1 MPGPALSIRIPFSR
15 IQEHPMRFPRL
26 ARSARIGLLSLSLLL
41 PLTVPAQEGAPE
53 PEDAVSS
60 AELFDIIVRVVDGEP
75 ATGTLEI
82 SLFNSAEFFLQNPYL
97 QTSGPINEDGSY
109 NARFGKVP
117 PGEYAVVVVHD
128 ENGNG
133 ELDTGFLG
141 FGGESYAFS
150 NDVKPLFG
158 RPSFDEVKFA
168 VSGHTQIQIKLN

>member
-1 MPGPALSIRIPFSR
+1 
-15 IQEHPMRFPRL
+15 MRFPKM
-26 ARSARIGLLSLSLLL
+26 ARSARVALLSLWLL
-41 PLTVPAQEGAPE
+41 PPVTVAGQAEAAESERPDSSPE
-53 PEDAVSS
+53 Q
-60 AELFDIIVRVVDGEP
+60 FDIIVHVVDGEP

-109 NARFGKVP
+109 QARFGKVP

-141 FGGESYAFS
+141 FGGESWAFS
-150 NDVKPLFG
+150 NDIKPLFG

-168 VSGHTQIQIKLN
+168 VSGHTQIRIKLD

>member
-1 MPGPALSIRIPFSR
+1 
-15 IQEHPMRFPRL
+15 MRFPTP
-26 ARSARIGLLSLSLLL
+26 ARSSIAVLLTLSLLL
-41 PLTVPAQEGAPE
+41 PAAACAQDADAE
-53 PEDAVSS
+53 PVEADDSPKQ
-60 AELFDIIVRVVDGEP
+60 FDIIVRVSDGEP
-75 ATGTLEI
+75 PTGTLEI

-109 NARFGKVP
+109 HARFGKVP

-128 ENGNG
+128 ENDNG

-141 FGGESYAFS
+141 FGGETYAFS

-168 VSGHTQIQIKLN
+168 VSGHTQIQIKLD

>member
-1 MPGPALSIRIPFSR
+1 
-15 IQEHPMRFPRL
+15 MRFPKMAHSARL
-26 ARSARIGLLSLSLLL
+26 ALLSLWLLL
-41 PLTVPAQEGAPE
+41 PATAAAQDGAADPE
-53 PEDAVSS
+53 NPDSSPEQ
-60 AELFDIIVRVVDGEP
+60 FDIIVRVVDGEP

-109 NARFGKVP
+109 QARFGKVP

-158 RPSFDEVKFA
+158 RPAFDEVKFA
-168 VSGHTQIQIKLN
+168 VSSHTRIQIKLD